1 MLNTQSAINFYLRR
15 KYSTQ
20 ELKDNIVYL
29 SSHISDRFAAKCFRT
44 QILTKVMRAKW
55 WEIET
60 TTQSNYTLVNTIDW
74 IRPCFKELNDTP
86 RTNFLKTI
94 GCYLTLLLRFIS
106 LCHLI
111 IKCRQCTQWWL
122 HDTYNLESVN
132 SGFTNDI
139 SRSWYSI
146 VHIICL
152 RM

>member
-1 MLNTQSAINFYLRR
+1 MLNTQSAINFYLRKNIPR
-15 KYSTQ
+15 KNSKTILFIFHRIYQIGLRQNVSELRFSPKSWEQNDEKLIQQTNRIPCIIKAWNYHST
-20 ELKDNIVYL
+20 DIYRN
-29 SSHISDRFAAKCFRT
+29 A
-44 QILTKVMRAKW
+44 
-55 WEIET
+55 
-60 TTQSNYTLVNTIDW
+60 
-74 IRPCFKELNDTP
+74 
-86 RTNFLKTI
+86 I

-106 LCHLI
+106 VCHLI

>member
-1 MLNTQSAINFYLRR
+1 MLNVQSTFICGENIPRKNSKIILFIFRRIYQIGLRQNVSELRFWPKSWEQDDGKLKQQTNRVPCIR
-15 KYSTQ
+15 KDCNYYSR
-20 ELKDNIVYL
+20 D
-29 SSHISDRFAAKCFRT
+29 
-44 QILTKVMRAKW
+44 
-55 WEIET
+55 IEP
-60 TTQSNYTLVNTIDW
+60 NH
-74 IRPCFKELNDTP
+74 P

-106 LCHLI
+106 VCHLI